1 MRNLQKSC
9 FLIFWVS
16 FLLCLLHLATSIF
29 SFVAIRS
36 KPLRKKKKDGD
47 EKLNI
52 ERGHSYQSH
61 Q

>member
-29 SFVAIRS
+29 SLWQFDQS
-36 KPLRKKKKDGD
+36 LYGKKKKDGD